1 MAELLGNL
9 AAKANE
15 FQTNATEAVR
25 DKFKEH
31 REQLNKEA
39 DGIKVATSAFTNR
52 LLPQQQQPTQTAGN
66 KRRRNNKTFKSKSRR
81 RNSKSKSRKG
91 TKGRKSRKTIK
102 RVRFSLRHK
111 YSKRK

>member
-1 MAELLGNL
+1 MADTINSALK
-9 AAKANE
+9 AAEEKANE
-15 FQTNATEAVR
+15 LKEQARAKVVEHTENLNAEGNKMKR
-25 DKFKEH
+25 D
-31 REQLNKEA
+31 L
-39 DGIKVATSAFTNR
+39 TAFTNR
-52 LLPQQQQPTQTAGN
+52 LLPQQQPTQAAGN

>member
-1 MAELLGNL
+1 MEEFLGNL
-9 AAKANE
+9 TEATETAKQTAKAKIEAQRAQLNAEGNQIKSDFSAFAAKVNSNLSG
-15 FQTNATEAVR
+15 Q
-25 DKFKEH
+25 
-31 REQLNKEA
+31 
-39 DGIKVATSAFTNR
+39 S
-52 LLPQQQQPTQTAGN
+52 AGN
-66 KRRRNNKTFKSKSRR
+66 KRRRNNKTIKSKSRR